1 MTADVGLDQMEQ
13 QRQRVR
19 RQPPPPRH
27 PKPAAD
33 ASTGEGVITSEADQ
47 PEPRLLTVADDEA
60 NRGSGS
66 TAAAA
71 GAEWVPVPPAGEL
84 RPTPIRFDART
95 QQYLR
100 EQGADSKLRGLNVT
114 ASGIARLAMS
124 RLIRDVQQHL
134 GGVGLRVNVHEQR
147 ALAFAGQP
155 GRQRDTGGGF
165 PGASFLTGDRND
177 HRVS

>member
-33 ASTGEGVITSEADQ
+33 ASTGEGVRVIASKAHQ
-47 PEPRLLTVADDEA
+47 PEPKLLPVADDEA

-100 EQGADSKLRGLNVT
+100 EQGADSKLRGLNVS
-114 ASGIARLAMS
+114 ASAVVRLAMS
-124 RLIRDVQQHL
+124 RLIREVSPQQ
-134 GGVGLRVNVHEQR
+134 VNDL
-147 ALAFAGQP
+147 LADAVSERPGP
-155 GRQRDTGGGF
+155 GRKR
-165 PGASFLTGDRND
+165 R
-177 HRVS
+177 

>member
-33 ASTGEGVITSEADQ
+33 ASTGEGVITSKAHQ
-47 PEPRLLTVADDEA
+47 PEPKLLPVADDEA

-100 EQGADSKLRGLNVT
+100 EQGADSKLRGLNVS
-114 ASGIARLAMS
+114 ASAVVRLAMS
-124 RLIRDVQQHL
+124 RLIREVSPQQ
-134 GGVGLRVNVHEQR
+134 VNDL
-147 ALAFAGQP
+147 LADAVSERPGP
-155 GRQRDTGGGF
+155 GRKR
-165 PGASFLTGDRND
+165 R
-177 HRVS
+177 